1 MEFIEAVDRR
11 SIAVDSGFSPKLDL
25 AAETLYVSNSAI
37 FSRDKPQPPGGH
49 GNTSRRVEAALA
61 IVERMSETGGM
72 ANDYDV
78 IIVGAGSAG
87 AVLAARLSED
97 PSRRVLLLEA
107 GPDYSSAE
115 APTEMRI
122 ANPAGII
129 LAPESLQKFLWGALK
144 ARRTDL
150 QQPMIYLRGR
160 GVGGSSAINGQIAI
174 RGMLDDF
181 DIWASQGCD
190 GWSGAEVLPYFIK
203 LEDDLD
209 FGGEPYHGC
218 GGPIPVMR
226 TPQEDWGAVDK
237 ALRDACLDLG
247 YGWCADH
254 NAPEGTGI
262 SPYAMNRRNNMR
274 VSTNDAY
281 LEPTRRRANLRIIGD
296 ALVDSIEFDGR
307 TAVAIRVRTR
317 EGWQRMEGGEIL
329 LCAGAIHSPAILMRS
344 GVGPGEDLHELG
356 IRVVA
361 DLPVGH
367 DLIDHPM
374 IAMSMALKPEARCAN
389 IQSRHTNCAVR
400 YSSGLGGA
408 GRNDMFLIAMNLL
421 GYSEQTLGYGL
432 LWMTAYQTYSRGILR
447 ITSRSPEI
455 DPELRFRML
464 SDERDLIRMRDG
476 MKRLQ
481 ELAKHPAITSIADRT
496 GLGNPLLITQGA
508 SELPPEDAALDE
520 WMMANCFDSQH
531 GAGTCR
537 MGPPANPRS
546 VVDPDCLVVG
556 LEGLR
561 VIDCSVMP
569 EIVRANTHLSTVMIA
584 EMMADRI
591 RGKRLAA

>member
-1 MEFIEAVDRR
+1 MRMR
-11 SIAVDSGFSPKLDL
+11 
-25 AAETLYVSNSAI
+25 ET
-37 FSRDKPQPPGGH
+37 RD
-49 GNTSRRVEAALA
+49 
-61 IVERMSETGGM
+61 M
-72 ANDYDV
+72 ANYDI

-115 APTEMRI
+115 TPAEMRV
-122 ANPAGII
+122 ANPAAII
-129 LAPESLQKFLWGALK
+129 LAPENLQKFMWGALK
-144 ARRTDL
+144 ARRTDS
-150 QQPMIYLRGR
+150 QPPMLYWRGR

-181 DIWASQGCD
+181 DIWASQGCA

-203 LEDDLD
+203 LESDLD
-209 FGGEPYHGC
+209 FGDAAYHGSS
-218 GGPIPVMR
+218 GPIPVMR
-226 TPQEDWGAVDK
+226 TPQEEWGGVDK

-254 NAPEGTGI
+254 NAPDGTGV
-262 SPYAMNRRNNMR
+262 SPYAMNRRNNAR

-281 LEPTRRRANLRIIGD
+281 LEPARGRANLHIIGD
-296 ALVDSIEFDGR
+296 ALVDSVEFDGGR
-307 TAVAIRVRTR
+307 AVALRVRTR
-317 EGWQRMEGGEIL
+317 EGWQRIEGGEIL

-344 GVGPGEDLHELG
+344 GVGPAEDLRALG
-356 IRVVA
+356 IRAVA

-374 IAMSMALKPEARCAN
+374 IAMSMALKPAARCPN

-400 YSSGLGGA
+400 YGSGLGGA
-408 GRNDMFLIAMNLL
+408 GRNDMFLLAMNLL
-421 GYSEQTLGYGL
+421 GYSEPMLGYGFI
-432 LWMTAYQTYSRGILR
+432 WMTSYQTYSRGVLR

-455 DPELRFRML
+455 DPELRFRMM
-464 SDERDLIRMRDG
+464 SDERDLVRMRDG
-476 MKRLQ
+476 MRRLQ
-481 ELAKHPAITSIADRT
+481 ELAQHRAITSIADRT
-496 GLGNPLLITQGA
+496 SFGNPLLITQGV
-508 SELPPEDAALDE
+508 SELPPEGAALDQ
-520 WMMANCFDSQH
+520 WMMANCYDSQH

-537 MGPPANPRS
+537 MGPASNPRS
-546 VVDPDCLVVG
+546 VVDPDCRVIG
-556 LEGLR
+556 IDGLR

-591 RGKRLAA
+591 RGLRPTS

>member
-1 MEFIEAVDRR
+1 M
-11 SIAVDSGFSPKLDL
+11 P
-25 AAETLYVSNSAI
+25 
-37 FSRDKPQPPGGH
+37 
-49 GNTSRRVEAALA
+49 
-61 IVERMSETGGM
+61 
-72 ANDYDV
+72 NDYDV

-97 PSRRVLLLEA
+97 SSRRVLLLEA

-115 APTEMRI
+115 QPAEMRI

-129 LAPESLQKFLWGALK
+129 LAPENLQKFMWGALK
-144 ARRTDL
+144 ARRTDI
-150 QQPMIYLRGR
+150 QQPMIYWRGR

-174 RGMLDDF
+174 RGMLEDF
-181 DIWASQGCD
+181 DIWASEGCV
-190 GWSGAEVLPYFIK
+190 GWSSAEVLPYFIK

-209 FGGEPYHGC
+209 FGGEPYHGHS
-218 GGPIPVMR
+218 GPIPVMR
-226 TPQEDWGAVDK
+226 TPQQEWGGVDK
-237 ALRDACLDLG
+237 ALRDGCLGLG

-254 NAPEGTGI
+254 NAPEGTGV
-262 SPYAMNRRNNMR
+262 SPYAMNRRNNAR

-281 LEPTRRRANLRIIGD
+281 LEPARGRANLRIIGD
-296 ALVDSIEFDGR
+296 ALVDSVEFDGSR
-307 TAVAIRVRTR
+307 AVALRVRAR
-317 EGWQRMEGGEIL
+317 EGWGRIEGGEIIL
-329 LCAGAIHSPAILMRS
+329 SAGAIHSPAILMRS
-344 GVGPGEDLHELG
+344 GIGPGEDLRALG

-374 IAMSMALKPEARCAN
+374 IAMSMALKPAARCPN
-389 IQSRHTNCAVR
+389 IASRHTNCAVR

-408 GRNDMFLIAMNLL
+408 GHNDMFLLAMNLL
-421 GYSEQTLGYGL
+421 GYSEQTLGYGFV
-432 LWMTAYQTYSRGILR
+432 WMTAYQTYSRGILR

-464 SDERDLIRMRDG
+464 SDERDLVRMRDG
-476 MKRLQ
+476 MRRLQ
-481 ELAKHPAITSIADRT
+481 ELAQHPAITSIADRISF
-496 GLGNPLLITQGA
+496 GNPLLITQGV
-508 SELPPEDAALDE
+508 SEVPPEGVTLDA

-537 MGPPANPRS
+537 MGPASNPRS
-546 VVDPDCLVVG
+546 VVDPDCRVIG
-556 LEGLR
+556 IEGLR

-569 EIVRANTHLSTVMIA
+569 EIVRANTHLSTVMIG

-591 RGKRLAA
+591 RGRHRAV